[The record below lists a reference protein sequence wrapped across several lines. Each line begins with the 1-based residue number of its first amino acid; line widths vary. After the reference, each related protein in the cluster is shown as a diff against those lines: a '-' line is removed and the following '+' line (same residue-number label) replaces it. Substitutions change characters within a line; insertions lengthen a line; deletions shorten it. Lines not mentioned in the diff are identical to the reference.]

1 MINYVFTP
9 QQEEIMLSACKKFGS
24 ENRVK
29 KAMEEFCELYI
40 ASKDNEMK
48 YVDNPSPKLKAEIT
62 TEVADCIIM
71 GWQLR
76 HCRDH
81 YVEYRDIAFTFFDFI
96 KPYIAMYYGLYPGMV
111 GAEID
116 YKLLRLERL
125 LNQ

>member
-9 QQEEIMLSACKKFGS
+9 RQEEIMLSACKKFGS

-29 KAMEEFCELYI
+29 KAMEEFCELYV
-40 ASKDNEMK
+40 ATKDNEMK
-48 YVDNPSPKLKAEIT
+48 YVDNQNPKLKAEIT

-71 GWQLR
+71 GWQLENLS
-76 HCRDH
+76 D
-81 YVEYRDIAFTFFDFI
+81 YVDASHVFLFFDFI

>member
-48 YVDNPSPKLKAEIT
+48 YVDNPNPKLKAEIT

-71 GWQLR
+71 EWQLENLYG
-76 HCRDH
+76 
-81 YVEYRDIAFTFFDFI
+81 YVDTSLVFLFFDFI